1 MKNKK
6 NMVII
11 VSLILMIFLG
21 LSKNMYFADVGD
33 FETYSYDSGSYS
45 DSRDYSHN
53 DSRISNDYSSDDR
66 DIDRDRDRDRDYTP
80 SNGVKLEVLAIS
92 VVTIIVLVLIGIGI
106 AKLII
111 GKKVYSGKK
120 IKSNKKDSK

>member
-66 DIDRDRDRDRDYTP
+66 DIDRDRDRDRDRDYTP

-120 IKSNKKDSK
+120 TKNNKKD